1 MTPTFSNISK
11 YHKLS
16 ITHNKYSS
24 FQIPTELHIYNMFTN
39 AENKIKWLERL
50 HEKEKRVEYLGGIQ
64 KKSTL
69 KKIKTFI

>member
-24 FQIPTELHIYNMFTN
+24 FQIPTELHIYNVFTN

-50 HEKEKRVEYLGGIQ
+50 HEKKRVEYLGGTQ
-64 KKSTL
+64 KKTPS
-69 KKIKTFI
+69 KR